1 MTGLPSASFLK
12 SWPAE
17 STSIFCSKVCVRV
30 PRLPLPPGVLPEIR
44 TSTCMP
50 GTTKPA
56 TPTTSLTRTATARIP
71 GGIMAAIPP
80 PAPLGARRDSMMGS
94 LAKMA
99 VMTPRPRMSLICVVD
114 PGGMAPGQ
122 SAILTSP
129 SFNTVPTSRSLVA
142 SASCASAALAV
153 VVAGRLISTRYSTKL
168 APAATRNA
176 KVKTPT
182 NLLFIWIPASPDS
195 IYRRRL
201 PENTGHGPVPKQLC
215 QTLPYGRGSDTPSE
229 PRPSRERSA
238 LRSAASS
245 QVGVPRACRR
255 RPQECRHAREGLAG
269 RSVRRR
275 ELAVGSRP
283 DAFDAVAGAQEKSRR
298 SQRHKCHEQGVFD
311 EILALFVCPEIAQK
325 RHCVRS

>member
-80 PAPLGARRDSMMGS
+80 PAPLGARRDSMIGS
-94 LAKMA
+94 LAKMV

-122 SAILTSP
+122 SASLTSP

-142 SASCASAALAV
+142 SASCASVALAV

-201 PENTGHGPVPKQLC
+201 PENTGHGRPGTGLAATRLRLIDTFCTRCGLPPVPKLVF
-215 QTLPYGRGSDTPSE
+215 PGHAGNDRKSAGM
-229 PRPSRERSA
+229 PREA
-238 LRSAASS
+238 
-245 QVGVPRACRR
+245 
-255 RPQECRHAREGLAG
+255 LAG
-269 RSVRRR
+269 RRVRSR
-275 ELAVGSRP
+275 ELAVRRRP
-283 DAFDAVAGAQEKSRR
+283 DAFDVVSGAQEKSRR
-298 SQRHKCHEQGVFD
+298 SQRHKCHEQGIFD
-311 EILALFVCPEIAQK
+311 EILALFVSPEIAQK